1 MVRLV
6 HPFPSLLNAGL
17 VFVLALTAGARP
29 ALAGLLALGML
40 GLQFA
45 IGAYND
51 FCDVELDR
59 LTKPAKPIPAD
70 LVGRR
75 EAAIVAAACA
85 VAGLAAAAT
94 VGPLVMVLAGAML
107 GFGLAYDAWLKI
119 RGLGWVAFALAFP
132 LLPVYAW
139 YGAAGEL
146 PPRPEVLLPV
156 AALAG
161 PMLQLAN
168 GLTDL
173 ERDARGGVVGLAG
186 RLGRRRAVGLLAV
199 LQLAVNGLA
208 WLTALA
214 GGPVSDIAIGALAA
228 AALASGGGMVLSASP
243 NVAARQWGWHA
254 QAVGLALLAA
264 AWLALAANA

>member
-1 MVRLV
+1 ML
-6 HPFPSLLNAGL
+6 
-17 VFVLALTAGARP
+17 VLAVSAGARLP
-29 ALAGLLALGML
+29 LAGLLALGML

-51 FCDVELDR
+51 VCDIDRDR
-59 LTKPAKPIPAD
+59 LTQPAKPIPAG

-75 EAAIVAAACA
+75 EAAIVAAAGA
-85 VAGLAAAAT
+85 VAGLAAAAA

-107 GFGLAYDAWLKI
+107 GLGLAYDAWLKT

-161 PMLQLAN
+161 PMLQVAN

-173 ERDARGGVVGLAG
+173 ERDARAGVLGLAG
-186 RLGRRRAVGLLAV
+186 RLGRRRAVGLLAA
-199 LQLAVNGLA
+199 LQLIVNGLA

-214 GGPVSDIAIGALAA
+214 GGPVSVIASGALAA
-228 AALASGGGMVLSASP
+228 AFTASGAGVVLSASP
-243 NVAARQWGWHA
+243 NVTAREWGWHA

-264 AWLALAANA
+264 AWLALAADA